1 MPSCKLEFQSLRR
14 RRCANANQWRVHDSA
29 GGAVEA
35 ALGNLTGNTNLQ
47 SAGEQTKQAG
57 IDELKS
63 YQEQNPP
70 SGANQDTTTGKIE
83 QKIGSAVGC
92 EGMVNDAQGS
102 TNSSTGAA
110 SGTTGAAG
118 TINPGD
124 NVTPAHLG
132 GSSQPGFGVSATPL
146 PSLQLSLN

>member
-1 MPSCKLEFQSLRR
+1 MSDNSQQPGLVTGHAKL
-14 RRCANANQWRVHDSA
+14 A

-132 GSSQPGFGVSATPL
+132 GSSQPGFGTGGASAGTGSRGDL
-146 PSLQLSLN
+146 